1 MKHYLTMVTTYGVK
15 RNMYYDEIQSEVV
28 MDQLFD

>member
-1 MKHYLTMVTTYGVK
+1 MKHYLTMVTTDGAK
-15 RNMYYDEIQSEVV
+15 RNMYYDGIQSEVV